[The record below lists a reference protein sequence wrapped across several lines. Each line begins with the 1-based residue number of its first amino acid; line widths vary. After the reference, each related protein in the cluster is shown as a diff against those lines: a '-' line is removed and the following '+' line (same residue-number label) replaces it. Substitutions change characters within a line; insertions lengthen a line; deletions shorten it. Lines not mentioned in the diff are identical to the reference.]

1 MTKAIQ
7 NIVKTVLAENGKSNK
22 FSVKGTNFTCS
33 RFGTGYYAVTIKGW
47 TPDPSA
53 STIKASIEDRCN
65 LSTIGVLVSFDGI
78 GFIQS

>member
-1 MTKAIQ
+1 MTKTIR

-33 RFGTGYYAVTIKGW
+33 RFGNGYYAVTIKGW

-53 STIKASIEDRCN
+53 DAIKASIKARCDHER
-65 LSTIGVLVSFDGI
+65 IGVLMDWIIPGPSNA
-78 GFIQS
+78 